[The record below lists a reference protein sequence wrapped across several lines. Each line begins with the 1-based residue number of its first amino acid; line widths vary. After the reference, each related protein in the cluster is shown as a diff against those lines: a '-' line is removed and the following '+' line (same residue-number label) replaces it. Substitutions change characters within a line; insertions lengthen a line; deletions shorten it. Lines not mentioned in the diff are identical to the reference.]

1 VSARLDP
8 DLARVVSASRSRDL
22 VHRCPEHLAAM
33 LRGEADVKLGRWKQ
47 AERLD
52 LGDCGAL
59 VLWTKQPAPIVE
71 CPELRSVLA
80 GYVESGGTVVL
91 QLTVTGL
98 GGTPVEPGI
107 PQPDEVA
114 STLRGIV
121 HAGLVEPRAVKL
133 RYDPVGT
140 IVFEGLPSY
149 TNVDLERFGEVLDL
163 FEPLGVRRVTA
174 SVLDDWNYPAVAERI
189 ASVGGRVERT
199 RAGFMREL
207 AAACRERAM
216 VYSTCVHPD
225 DGLVDV
231 EGCIDGRVINGWG
244 GRRVWDALHNDVGS
258 QRPRCRCTYSL
269 DIGSS
274 PGVPLCS
281 SGGFGCLY
289 CYAQGAGLGGQVRE
303 RVEEMLSRE
312 RASRR

>member
-1 VSARLDP
+1 MSGKLDP
-8 DLARVVSASRSRDL
+8 ELAWVVSASRSRDL
-22 VHRCPEHLAAM
+22 VNRCPEHLAAM
-33 LRGEADVKLGRWKQ
+33 VAGRAPVKLGRWREP
-47 AERLD
+47 ERLSI
-52 LGDCGAL
+52 GRVGAL
-59 VLWTKQPAPIVE
+59 VLWTKQPAPILE
-71 CPELRSVLA
+71 CAELRSALA
-80 GYVESGGTVVL
+80 EYGRSGGTIVL

-107 PQPDEVA
+107 PRPGEVA
-114 STLRGIV
+114 ATLGRIVDAGI
-121 HAGLVEPRAVKL
+121 VEPRAVKL

-140 IVFEGLPSY
+140 VVFDGLPPY
-149 TNVDLERFGEVLDL
+149 TNADLRLFGSVLDL
-163 FEPLGVRRVTA
+163 LEPLGVTRVTA
-174 SVLDDWNYPAVAERI
+174 SLLDDWNYPAVAARI
-189 ASVGGRVERT
+189 ASVGGRIERVEE
-199 RAGFMREL
+199 GFVREL

-225 DGLVDV
+225 DELVDV

-269 DIGSS
+269 DIGYS

-289 CYAQGAGLGGQVRE
+289 CYAQGPGIGKELRAG
-303 RVEEMLSRE
+303 VEDLLSRE